1 MKPTCRYWLN
11 FFTGDVTEGW
21 WELENHYALAL
32 WFSNE
37 TNLNGLSRGVFS
49 ITDRRSG
56 QVGTLLNDSD
66 KFAVTEGWWELE
78 NHYALALWFS
88 NETNLNGLSRGVFSI
103 TDRRSGQ
110 VGTLLNDSD
119 KFAVTEGWWEL
130 ENHYALALWFSN
142 ETNLNGLSRGVF
154 NITDRRSGQVGT
166 LLNDSDKFAET
177 FTEYTLDLGLS
188 WRLGGNPG

>member
-1 MKPTCRYWLN
+1 MVRFAPLVRLTPLSPNLRGHAKAWPDRRL
-11 FFTGDVTEGW
+11 VTEGW

-66 KFAVTEGWWELE
+66 KFA
-78 NHYALALWFS
+78 
-88 NETNLNGLSRGVFSI
+88 
-103 TDRRSGQ
+103 
-110 VGTLLNDSD
+110 
-119 KFAVTEGWWEL
+119 
-130 ENHYALALWFSN
+130 
-142 ETNLNGLSRGVF
+142 
-154 NITDRRSGQVGT
+154 
-166 LLNDSDKFAET
+166 ET

-188 WRLGGNPG
+188 RRLGGNPGKTRFFDIPAKNTFYMLYAIGFFATIQMWISHKLPEEFQ

>member
-1 MKPTCRYWLN
+1 MLQPT
-11 FFTGDVTEGW
+11 TPVVTEGW

-56 QVGTLLNDSD
+56 QV
-66 KFAVTEGWWELE
+66 E
-78 NHYALALWFS
+78 
-88 NETNLNGLSRGVFSI
+88 
-103 TDRRSGQ
+103 
-110 VGTLLNDSD
+110 
-119 KFAVTEGWWEL
+119 
-130 ENHYALALWFSN
+130 
-142 ETNLNGLSRGVF
+142 
-154 NITDRRSGQVGT
+154 T

-188 WRLGGNPG
+188 WRLGGNPGKTRFFEIPAKNTFYMLYAIGFFETIQMWISHKLPEEFQ

>member
-1 MKPTCRYWLN
+1 MPVAAISVNSY
-11 FFTGDVTEGW
+11 FFVESCETWRHSEVNHNWPIMTGDLIFCNNVWTCFPERHGKFGVDICFSFGDILGIRVTEGW

-56 QVGTLLNDSD
+56 QV
-66 KFAVTEGWWELE
+66 E
-78 NHYALALWFS
+78 
-88 NETNLNGLSRGVFSI
+88 
-103 TDRRSGQ
+103 
-110 VGTLLNDSD
+110 
-119 KFAVTEGWWEL
+119 
-130 ENHYALALWFSN
+130 
-142 ETNLNGLSRGVF
+142 
-154 NITDRRSGQVGT
+154 T

-188 WRLGGNPG
+188 WSHRRLVRIRKSLCFSIVVF

>member
-1 MKPTCRYWLN
+1 MSTTAVPVAPAPAPAPAPHPCLQQ
-11 FFTGDVTEGW
+11 VTEGW

-56 QVGTLLNDSD
+56 QVET
-66 KFAVTEGWWELE
+66 
-78 NHYALALWFS
+78 S

-110 VGTLLNDSD
+110 V
-119 KFAVTEGWWEL
+119 E
-130 ENHYALALWFSN
+130 
-142 ETNLNGLSRGVF
+142 
-154 NITDRRSGQVGT
+154 T

-188 WRLGGNPG
+188 WRLGGNPGKTRFFEIPAKNTFYMLYAIEFFETIQMWISHKLPEEFQ

>member
-1 MKPTCRYWLN
+1 MNAAAPIPMHLI
-11 FFTGDVTEGW
+11 TEGW

-56 QVGTLLNDSD
+56 QV
-66 KFAVTEGWWELE
+66 E
-78 NHYALALWFS
+78 
-88 NETNLNGLSRGVFSI
+88 
-103 TDRRSGQ
+103 
-110 VGTLLNDSD
+110 
-119 KFAVTEGWWEL
+119 
-130 ENHYALALWFSN
+130 
-142 ETNLNGLSRGVF
+142 
-154 NITDRRSGQVGT
+154 T

-188 WRLGGNPG
+188 WRLGGNPGKTRFFEIPAKNTFYMLYAIGFFETIQMWISHKLPEEFQ

>member
-1 MKPTCRYWLN
+1 MKPTWTVYPK
-11 FFTGDVTEGW
+11 VTEGW

-66 KFAVTEGWWELE
+66 KFA
-78 NHYALALWFS
+78 
-88 NETNLNGLSRGVFSI
+88 
-103 TDRRSGQ
+103 
-110 VGTLLNDSD
+110 
-119 KFAVTEGWWEL
+119 
-130 ENHYALALWFSN
+130 
-142 ETNLNGLSRGVF
+142 
-154 NITDRRSGQVGT
+154 
-166 LLNDSDKFAET
+166 ET